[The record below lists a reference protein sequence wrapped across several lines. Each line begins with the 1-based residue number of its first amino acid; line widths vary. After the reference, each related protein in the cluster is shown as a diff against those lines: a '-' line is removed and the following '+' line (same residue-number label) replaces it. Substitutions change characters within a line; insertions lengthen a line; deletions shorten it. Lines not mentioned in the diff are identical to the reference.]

1 MLPFTFVI
9 TWLISK
15 QSGWRKYSF
24 VAFFGLLFG
33 IISYCQYVDNSDL
46 YDMAKT
52 EGLPGYAEDR
62 WRNSQLMDYIRK
74 NKQRFNEDT
83 QIYSNGN
90 EAVYL
95 FTGLNANAIPN
106 KIFKVEN
113 EYVIEDNQEE
123 YYLVWIQD
131 NAGPDSLSFK
141 RLLKSDKYILLA
153 NHPEGKIYFHPLPKE
168 NKLKK

>member
-1 MLPFTFVI
+1 M
-9 TWLISK
+9 
-15 QSGWRKYSF
+15 
-24 VAFFGLLFG
+24 VAFFGLLFV
-33 IISYCQYVDNSDL
+33 IISYCQYEDNIDL
-46 YDMAKT
+46 YNDAST

-62 WRNSQLMDYIRK
+62 WKNSQLMDYIRK
-74 NKQRFNEDT
+74 NKQRFNQDT

-113 EYVIEDNQEE
+113 EYFIEDNQEE

-141 RLLKSDKYILLA
+141 RLLKSDHYILLS
-153 NHPEGKIYFHPLPKE
+153 NHPEGKIYFHPLPDKAP
-168 NKLKK
+168 KK